1 MNQIKKIF
9 DFYINSSTHVALAI
23 VSFVVLTYLD
33 LGLVID
39 YELVF
44 FIFAASVTAY
54 NFVKYASIAGFRHI
68 ELTYRLRVI
77 QVYSL
82 LVFLYLIYSLFFLS
96 LTSLLVGFGLV
107 LFTLLYTL
115 PVLPGFHNLRDLGG
129 LKIFIIAIVWAVCTV
144 VLPVVESEIL
154 FVIDPQLIAYFV
166 IRFLWVLILIIPF
179 EIRDLRKD
187 ATHLHT
193 IPQLIGVRGAKLIGL
208 LFICVSFLLFHIY
221 HPDFKRL
228 SFLLMS
234 GIASLLL
241 LLSTEKRSVYYTSFV
256 VESVPILW
264 LIIYFII

>member
-82 LVFLYLIYSLFFLS
+82 LVFICLIYSLFLLS

-144 VLPVVESEIL
+144 VLPVVESETP
-154 FVIDPQLIAYFV
+154 FVIDLQLIAYFV
-166 IRFLWVLILIIPF
+166 IRLLWVLILIIPF
-179 EIRDLRKD
+179 EIRDLRED
-187 ATHLHT
+187 AIHLQT
-193 IPQLIGVRGAKLIGL
+193 IPQLIGVRGAKLVGL
-208 LFICVSFLLFHIY
+208 LFMGVTFLLFHIY

-234 GIASLLL
+234 GIASVLLFI
-241 LLSTEKRSVYYTSFV
+241 STEKRSHYYTSFV
-256 VESVPILW
+256 VEAVPILW
-264 LIIYFII
+264 LLSYFLI

>member
-33 LGLVID
+33 LGFAID
-39 YELVF
+39 YDVVF
-44 FIFAASVTAY
+44 FVFASSVTAY
-54 NFVKYASIAGFRHI
+54 NFVKYASIAGFKHI
-68 ELTYRLRVI
+68 ELTSRLRVI
-77 QVYSL
+77 QVYSF

-107 LFTLLYTL
+107 FFTLLYTL

-144 VLPVVESEIL
+144 VLPVVESEAP
-154 FVIDPQLIAYFV
+154 FVIDLQLSAYFV
-166 IRFLWVLILIIPF
+166 IRLLWVLILIIPF

-187 ATHLHT
+187 ASHLHT
-193 IPQLIGVRGAKLIGL
+193 IPQLIGVRGAKFIGF
-208 LFICVSFLLFHIY
+208 LFIAVSFVLFHLF
-221 HPDFKRL
+221 HPDFRRF
-228 SFLLMS
+228 SFLFMS
-234 GIASLLL
+234 GVASVLLF
-241 LLSTEKRSVYYTSFV
+241 LSTEKRSLYYTYFV

-264 LIIYFII
+264 LLSYFIF

>member
-1 MNQIKKIF
+1 M
-9 DFYINSSTHVALAI
+9 
-23 VSFVVLTYLD
+23 LTYLD

-241 LLSTEKRSVYYTSFV
+241 LLSTEKEV
-256 VESVPILW
+256 
-264 LIIYFII
+264 FITPLLSWNQFQSYG